1 MRFLIRDAARRATL
15 AIFAVAA
22 LGLAAAC
29 GGDDD
34 DSPNPTATGPADA
47 ATNTPQASAGGPQSE
62 HGQLIARASIPLELA
77 DGTSIGRAD
86 APVVIEAFEDFGCS
100 HCLHFTATIEPKLFE
115 DYVATGKVRF
125 VYRYFPLQ
133 QVTGTAAIAAQCAA
147 EQDKFWEYHKELF
160 IAQAEANNKSGPGL
174 GVAFGP
180 AGLRTIGAAAG
191 LDSAAFE
198 ACVIADSAL
207 NVVQEDLRQA
217 QTLRLRGTPS
227 FVINGEILSG
237 NPESYDDWKKILD
250 PLLK

>member
-1 MRFLIRDAARRATL
+1 MRFLMRDSARRATL
-15 AIFAVAA
+15 ALLALAA
-22 LGLAAAC
+22 IGLAAAC

-34 DSPNPTATGPADA
+34 DAPPATSTSPADA

-62 HGQLIARASIPLELA
+62 HGQLIARASVPLELA

-86 APVVIEAFEDFGCS
+86 APVVIEAYEDFGCS
-100 HCLHFTATIEPKLFE
+100 HCLHFTATIEPELFE

-125 VYRYFPLQ
+125 VYRNFPLQ

-147 EQDKFWEYHKELF
+147 EQDRFWEYHKQLF

-180 AGLRTIGAAAG
+180 EGLRTIGAAAG
-191 LDSAAFE
+191 IDSAKFE
-198 ACVIADSAL
+198 ACIVADSAL

-217 QTLRLRGTPS
+217 QALGLRGTPS
-227 FVINGEILSG
+227 FVINGEILPG
-237 NPESYDDWKKILD
+237 NPETFDDWKEILD
-250 PLLK
+250 PLVK